1 MAEKPENFQERLYNI
16 SNLNIW
22 FAISSLIFFAV
33 LVWSFVDD
41 YSRSWKDYQRDFRA
55 LQIEKTNE
63 EFEKASKLYE
73 GTAEYKD
80 IQKRLTNFKELY
92 NKKSE
97 AISRAEEELLKKDA
111 ILYRVQQEFNFSKA
125 NYDAL
130 KYEYEE
136 AGTHHLS
143 EANELKEEL
152 EKIHTE
158 MLKNQLVL
166 EAAQDDYD
174 EQSALVK
181 QFSKEINEVKA
192 EKGKLTKEATLV
204 ERKLT
209 NLDPVHMD
217 FSNKIGNIIRDL
229 SIFFQ

>member
-181 QFSKEINEVKA
+181 QFSKEINEVKE
-192 EKGKLTKEATLV
+192 EKRKLTKEATLI

-209 NLDPVHMD
+209 NL
-217 FSNKIGNIIRDL
+217 
-229 SIFFQ
+229 